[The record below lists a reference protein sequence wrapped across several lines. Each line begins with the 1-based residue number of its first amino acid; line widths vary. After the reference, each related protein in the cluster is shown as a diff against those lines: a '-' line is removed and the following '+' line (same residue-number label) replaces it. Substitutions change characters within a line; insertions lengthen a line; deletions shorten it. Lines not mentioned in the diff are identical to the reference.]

1 MHENESKL
9 SEVNAPPLFICFDV
23 VNKLPISLQ
32 SVHYIVNVQPG
43 LAIVE
48 IQQNYNTQHYEVPIE
63 LEYMFTIQ
71 KDSVVS
77 KMVAEL
83 GDIKVFGI
91 VKELKEAKKEYQ
103 QGIQAGKT
111 MILGEQDKQITD
123 LKKVKIGCLAPGKSL
138 KITFEYIQPLKVYLN
153 QFWMLE
159 LSPMVDSSYLTVY
172 QLKNQSVNY
181 PQLYNQI
188 QKSVNFQGLQQNY
201 QQDITININLQKPIT
216 FVKSPTHQILINNDD
231 NQFVKENFTKNQII
245 ILDKK
250 YPNNF
255 LPNKKFELLF
265 SSDDVNSPHSFLTHT
280 NNDALQHIKYCATL
294 TLIPKFNEV
303 PLDDAYSSYINGLN
317 LSSETKINR
326 GNYYFFIDRSGSMEG
341 QRIQKAKQSL
351 ILFLKSLPENS
362 LFNVISFGSQPKR
375 MFEKSQV
382 YNQKSL
388 NEAISQV
395 NSMDADLGGTDIFSA
410 LKNGIY
416 NDKDSK
422 SHLETYNAFL
432 LTDGEDSPEKILNLV
447 QNQTK
452 SNFRIYTLG
461 IGDGC
466 SQYLLKN
473 IAEIGNGKCQF
484 VADNEDINVKVIDLL
499 EDSMTQYL
507 EGFKLELP
515 EINISQIIPDPES
528 ITAIKKNEELV
539 IQILFPTPIQNS
551 LDFQI
556 KCFDPQKQTQISY
569 KFELKINESQ
579 QQDYFHKLAAHK
591 LINYYEYSLQNRIN
605 QVNKI
610 KVNQV
615 TFNNEDIINLSIQN
629 QILSKN
635 TAYICQICHL
645 EDEFKQLIKEK
656 IFYQNQTFQVQQ
668 LRKGLD
674 YSIQQRIDLNPSFV
688 MNKLGCL
695 DIQCC
700 IDDEECYE
708 QQQCCMDL
716 KLGSIQQNMCMDRE
730 DLDSYE
736 KKSCKSPSIDQ
747 DDQPQKLMEFEQ
759 MQERSSLNNIIIP
772 NSQETA
778 VVINYIDLLQCVQAD
793 GSFILNKKFG
803 DSIKLSSLN
812 NDNHYE
818 EILWTT
824 IIALFYLELHCISDK
839 ASWQLIYQKA
849 ILLLKKNGLDYFK
862 IKTEYYNNYQ
872 KLFEVSN

>member
-23 VNKLPISLQ
+23 VNKLTISLQ

-43 LAIVE
+43 FAIVE

-91 VKELKEAKKEYQ
+91 VKELEEAKKEYQ

-123 LKKVKIGCLAPGKSL
+123 LKKVKIGCLAPGKSLKITFEYIQPLKVYLNQFWMLQLSPMVDSSYLTIGCLAPGKSL

-188 QKSVNFQGLQQNY
+188 QKSLNFQGLQQNY

-326 GNYYFFIDRSGSMEG
+326 GNYYFFIDRSGSMGG

-351 ILFLKSLPENS
+351 ILFLKSQPKNS

-375 MFEKSQV
+375 MFENSQV

-388 NEAISQV
+388 NQVISQV
-395 NSMDADLGGTDIFSA
+395 NSMEADLGGPDVFSA
-410 LKNGIY
+410 LKNG
-416 NDKDSK
+416 KDSK

-432 LTDGEDSPEKILNLV
+432 LTDG
-447 QNQTK
+447 
-452 SNFRIYTLG
+452 
-461 IGDGC
+461 
-466 SQYLLKN
+466 
-473 IAEIGNGKCQF
+473 
-484 VADNEDINVKVIDLL
+484 
-499 EDSMTQYL
+499 
-507 EGFKLELP
+507 
-515 EINISQIIPDPES
+515 QIIPDPES
-528 ITAIKKNEELV
+528 ITAIKKMKNQLYKYY
-539 IQILFPTPIQNS
+539 
-551 LDFQI
+551 FQL
-556 KCFDPQKQTQISY
+556 PS
-569 KFELKINESQ
+569 KI
-579 QQDYFHKLAAHK
+579 H
-591 LINYYEYSLQNRIN
+591 
-605 QVNKI
+605 
-610 KVNQV
+610 
-615 TFNNEDIINLSIQN
+615 
-629 QILSKN
+629 
-635 TAYICQICHL
+635 
-645 EDEFKQLIKEK
+645 
-656 IFYQNQTFQVQQ
+656 QTFRLNVLT
-668 LRKGLD
+668 LR
-674 YSIQQRIDLNPSFV
+674 
-688 MNKLGCL
+688 NK
-695 DIQCC
+695 
-700 IDDEECYE
+700 
-708 QQQCCMDL
+708 
-716 KLGSIQQNMCMDRE
+716 
-730 DLDSYE
+730 
-736 KKSCKSPSIDQ
+736 
-747 DDQPQKLMEFEQ
+747 QKYLT
-759 MQERSSLNNIIIP
+759 
-772 NSQETA
+772 NS
-778 VVINYIDLLQCVQAD
+778 N
-793 GSFILNKKFG
+793 
-803 DSIKLSSLN
+803 
-812 NDNHYE
+812 
-818 EILWTT
+818 
-824 IIALFYLELHCISDK
+824 
-839 ASWQLIYQKA
+839 
-849 ILLLKKNGLDYFK
+849 
-862 IKTEYYNNYQ
+862 
-872 KLFEVSN
+872 